1 MLGINITN
9 RLDKMTS
16 PTRSEIHRAQEK
28 ALERIQ
34 QIFQKAE
41 NEVQWKG
48 HHLSPEQRMESAE
61 KELEK
66 AEEHLL
72 SAISCM
78 YKALCYTVPNVIS
91 RINILPMK
99 DIEAELVL
107 EDKPEQA
114 RLKGSYLGR

>member
-16 PTRSEIHRAQEK
+16 PGRYEIRRAQEK

-34 QIFQKAE
+34 RTFQKAE

-48 HHLSPEQRMESAE
+48 QHLSPKQRMESAE
-61 KELEK
+61 KELVK

-78 YKALCYTVPNVIS
+78 YKALCYTVPDVIS
-91 RINILPMK
+91 LINIRPMK
-99 DIEAELVL
+99 DIEAELVI
-107 EDKPEQA
+107 EDKPEHI
-114 RLKGSYLGR
+114 GRRTLI

>member
-9 RLDKMTS
+9 RLD
-16 PTRSEIHRAQEK
+16 EIVYPVRNEIRVAREK
-28 ALERIQ
+28 ALERILQ
-34 QIFQKAE
+34 RFREAE

-48 HHLSPEQRMESAE
+48 QHLSPEQRFESAE

-78 YKALCYTVPNVIS
+78 YKALCYVVPDAIA

-99 DIEAELVL
+99 DIEAELVVEEKL
-107 EDKPEQA
+107 EDT
-114 RLKGSYLGR
+114 RRIGL

>member
-9 RLDKMTS
+9 RLDKVIY
-16 PTRSEIHRAQEK
+16 PARNEIRAAQEK
-28 ALERIQ
+28 ALERIHNV
-34 QIFQKAE
+34 FQKAE
-41 NEVQWKG
+41 NEVLWNG
-48 HHLSPEQRMESAE
+48 RHLSPEERMESAE

-78 YKALCYTVPNVIS
+78 YKALCYAVPEAIS

-99 DIEAELVL
+99 DIEAEIVV
-107 EDKPEQA
+107 EDKSKRTRA
-114 RLKGSYLGR
+114 K